1 MTLEKKKNF
10 GLIMAVYLLGI
21 FMGALDTGIVT
32 PARTVIQES
41 LAVNEQTGI
50 WMITIYTLAYAAAI
64 PVMGKLADR
73 MGRRT
78 IYLIAILLFGS
89 GSLLCGLSHSFD
101 SFTMLLI
108 SRAIQAIGGG
118 GIMPVATAE
127 FGTTFPEEKRGMA
140 LGMVGGVYGIANIFG
155 ASAGSAIMD
164 IFGTDQWEFIFYVNV
179 PITVFILIAG
189 FVCLPNTKE
198 KSTQPIDGLGIMVL
212 VVMILSLMYG
222 LKNIDFFDFASTITD
237 PGVYWFLI
245 IFAAL
250 LPVFIFVEKRAKD
263 PVMNLSYFTNL
274 RIVMTLC
281 VTVITGIVLMGIIFV
296 PQFCENALEVPT
308 GNGGYFVILLGI
320 FAGVGS
326 MSSGHLTDKFG
337 PKLVLAIGL
346 VSAIIGAL
354 IVIFASSV
362 EPTKFNVYA
371 TLIFIGMGIGFTMGA
386 PLNYMMLGE
395 VDESESNSALAT
407 LSLVRSLGTVVAPAI
422 MVGFIAHAGAG
433 MSDALMNVMPAEVN
447 VPELPYAVELQEKM
461 NDMKGMDGMEA
472 MNDMP
477 DLTSMSTMKIDMGQ
491 DADSGSKNGKDKK
504 SNFKIPNEL
513 LLELQTSDVTNI
525 TTSTKHMAQYFF
537 EEMVPDVQKDIQDGI
552 NKGINGIDSG
562 IAEMDQNIS
571 DMQKGREGIKGGI
584 FGMDQ
589 AMIKQSISKS
599 ELQKQYDEM
608 KAGYD
613 GITKGIEG
621 IKAGIAKVE
630 ADSEMPEEAKADALA
645 QMQKKLEESEAQQ
658 AEMKQGL
665 DGIGQGIDGLT
676 AAISEVKA
684 KQDKMKQQYDDMA
697 KAIDGISQGKAEAE
711 DTKAKMIVLRDSI
724 PDAFEKSRQDYMNQ
738 IDAKSAE
745 IQQVFQST
753 LNGGFRQIFM
763 MTAIASAIGLVLL
776 ALYRSRKRTG
786 EAAQ

>member
-1 MTLEKKKNF
+1 MTLINKHNSNSKSNF
-10 GLIMAVYLLGI
+10 GLIMTVYLLGI

-50 WMITIYTLAYAAAI
+50 WMITIYTLAYAASI

-78 IYLIAILLFGS
+78 IYLFSILLFGT
-89 GSLLCGLSHSFD
+89 GSLLCGLSHGFD

-164 IFGTDQWEFIFYVNV
+164 LFGTEQWEFIFYVNV
-179 PITVFILIAG
+179 PITIFILIAG
-189 FVCLPNTKE
+189 FFALPNTKE
-198 KSTQPIDGLGIMVL
+198 KSSQPIDGFGICVL

-222 LKNIDFFDFASTITD
+222 LKNIDFFDFIDTITD
-237 PGVYWFLI
+237 PQVYWFLI
-245 IFAAL
+245 IFL
-250 LPVFIFVEKRAKD
+250 VFLPIFIFVERKAKD
-263 PVMNLSYFTNL
+263 PVMNLHYFTNL

-308 GNGGYFVILLGI
+308 GNGGYFVILLGV

-354 IVIFASSV
+354 IVIFSSSV

-371 TLIFIGMGIGFTMGA
+371 TLIFIGLGIGFTMGA

-433 MSDALMNVMPAEVN
+433 MSDALMTQMPNEVN
-447 VPELPYAVELQEKM
+447 MPKLPYAVELQEIMKDQ
-461 NDMKGMDGMEA
+461 DMGE
-472 MNDMP
+472 MP
-477 DLTSMSTMKIDMGQ
+477 DLASMSTMKIDM
-491 DADSGSKNGKDKK
+491 SGKDTDGKSKK
-504 SNFKIPNEL
+504 TFKIPTEL

-537 EEMVPDVQKDIQDGI
+537 EEMVPEIEGKITGGI
-552 NKGINGIDSG
+552 KKGINGIDTG
-562 IAEMDQNIS
+562 IAEMDKSLN
-571 DMQKGREGIKGGI
+571 DMQKAQKGMQDGINA
-584 FGMDQ
+584 MDQ
-589 AMIKQSISKS
+589 VIMKQSISKA
-599 ELQKQYDEM
+599 EMQNKYNEM
-608 KAGYD
+608 KKGYD
-613 GITKGIEG
+613 GISQGITG
-621 IKAGIAKVE
+621 MQSAIKEIESDASMPPAAKENAIEEIQVKLDK
-630 ADSEMPEEAKADALA
+630 ALSE
-645 QMQKKLEESEAQQ
+645 Q
-658 AEMKQGL
+658 AEMQGGL
-665 DGIGQGIDGLT
+665 EGIQKGIDG
-676 AAISEVKA
+676 ISTGIDAMKA
-684 KQDKMKQQYDDMA
+684 KQSKLRSQHEEMG
-697 KAIDGISQGKAEAE
+697 KAIEGISQGKAEAIE
-711 DTKAKMIVLRDSI
+711 TKRKMNVLLAAV
-724 PDAFEKSRQDYMNQ
+724 PDAFETARNDYMKQ
-738 IDAKSAE
+738 IDERSSD
-745 IQQVFQST
+745 IQEVFQST
-753 LNGGFRQIFM
+753 LNVGFRQVFE
-763 MTAIASAIGLVLL
+763 MTAICSAIGLLLL
-776 ALYRSRKRTG
+776 ALYRRRKTTS
-786 EAAQ
+786 ADN

>member
-407 LSLVRSLGTVVAPAI
+407 LSLVRSLGT
-422 MVGFIAHAGAG
+422 
-433 MSDALMNVMPAEVN
+433 
-447 VPELPYAVELQEKM
+447 AVDRLR
-461 NDMKGMDGMEA
+461 
-472 MNDMP
+472 
-477 DLTSMSTMKIDMGQ
+477 
-491 DADSGSKNGKDKK
+491 
-504 SNFKIPNEL
+504 F
-513 LLELQTSDVTNI
+513 LEC
-525 TTSTKHMAQYFF
+525 
-537 EEMVPDVQKDIQDGI
+537 
-552 NKGINGIDSG
+552 
-562 IAEMDQNIS
+562 
-571 DMQKGREGIKGGI
+571 
-584 FGMDQ
+584 
-589 AMIKQSISKS
+589 
-599 ELQKQYDEM
+599 
-608 KAGYD
+608 
-613 GITKGIEG
+613 
-621 IKAGIAKVE
+621 
-630 ADSEMPEEAKADALA
+630 
-645 QMQKKLEESEAQQ
+645 
-658 AEMKQGL
+658 
-665 DGIGQGIDGLT
+665 
-676 AAISEVKA
+676 
-684 KQDKMKQQYDDMA
+684 
-697 KAIDGISQGKAEAE
+697 
-711 DTKAKMIVLRDSI
+711 
-724 PDAFEKSRQDYMNQ
+724 
-738 IDAKSAE
+738 
-745 IQQVFQST
+745 
-753 LNGGFRQIFM
+753 
-763 MTAIASAIGLVLL
+763 
-776 ALYRSRKRTG
+776 
-786 EAAQ
+786 